1 MDLAP
6 KLNLHIVKEFEFMKG
21 EIFLSKR
28 KAASVELKDWC
39 VMSVGSKAE
48 DRGDFMEV
56 TEWSSGEGYDIYIS
70 DSSGERQF
78 NLTWGQFEALK
89 ACIKKIDK

>member
-1 MDLAP
+1 M
-6 KLNLHIVKEFEFMKG
+6 N
-21 EIFLSKR
+21 
-28 KAASVELKDWC
+28 
-39 VMSVGSKAE
+39 
-48 DRGDFMEV
+48 FMEI

-89 ACIKKIDK
+89 ACVKKIDK